1 MPRELDRRRWI
12 LGALGLAA
20 AAALV
25 TTLVVRSQRP
35 PEGPQPI
42 VWDAEA
48 CTHCHMLIGEPGFA
62 AQLSTD
68 DGRVL
73 DFDDPGCLLRYLA
86 DERPHVH
93 ALYFHHATEDR
104 WIPGAEVAFRRVAS
118 SPMGW
123 GLAAVD
129 RREPH
134 DLDRAAA
141 ERQVAAASERPPVA
155 HAEVAP

>member
-1 MPRELDRRRWI
+1 MPRELHLGRWV
-12 LGALGLAA
+12 LGALGLAV
-20 AAALV
+20 LV
-25 TTLVVRSQRP
+25 LVAVVVRAQRL
-35 PEGPQPI
+35 PEGPQP
-42 VWDAEA
+42 VAWDAEA

-62 AQLSTD
+62 AQLQTD

-86 DERPHVH
+86 DDKPHVH
-93 ALYFHHATEDR
+93 ALWFHHGHEDR
-104 WIPGAEVAFRRVAS
+104 WIPGAEVAFRRVAT

-141 ERQVAAASERPPVA
+141 ERRV
-155 HAEVAP
+155 AEVHQ